1 MMFPPFPAHT
11 LSNPSFEVV
20 SFQELV
26 YILPIPVFMCLI
38 DTLTLPLSVA
48 MQQTS
53 PHTVA
58 YKHSHFLFLLL
69 LWADLAQRNGSS
81 APCGIGRA
89 HSGCSVWAL
98 ATASPLQ
105 VFLLASLFSGFL
117 AAGQWAFRRERT
129 DAASPVR
136 GQACSL
142 VEHDLHSIL
151 SF

>member
-1 MMFPPFPAHT
+1 MFPPCPAHT

-20 SFQELV
+20 GFQELV
-26 YILPIPVFMCLI
+26 YILPMPVFMCLI

-53 PHTVA
+53 SHTVA

-69 LWADLAQRNGSS
+69 LWADLAQRSGSS
-81 APCGIGRA
+81 APCIGRA
-89 HSGCSVWAL
+89 HSGCSGGAL

-105 VFLLASLFSGFL
+105 VFLLLASLFSGFL
-117 AAGQWAFRRERT
+117 AARQWAFRRENT